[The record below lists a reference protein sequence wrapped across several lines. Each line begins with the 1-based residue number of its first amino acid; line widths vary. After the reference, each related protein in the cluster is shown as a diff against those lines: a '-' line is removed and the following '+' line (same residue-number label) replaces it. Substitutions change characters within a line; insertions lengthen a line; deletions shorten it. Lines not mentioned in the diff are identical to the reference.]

1 MTKQPT
7 QELLDIPLDQ
17 VIPDPGQPRKHFD
30 PDALRELADS
40 IVENGLIQPIGV
52 IRLADGRYQ
61 IEHGERRWRA
71 HQLVGLPTIRAI
83 VSHRIKVDA
92 DLRLRQFVENF
103 LREDLNIIEQAN
115 FYREL
120 IAAGIPMIRISRDLG
135 KKGNTKFIKDALL
148 WLEMEE
154 DIQVLAAE
162 GKLSKTEMVARA
174 LLTVPA
180 GELRVKL
187 AQSLAAQ
194 GATIKASVAACEKVV
209 AKLNAKSQ
217 ETGPP
222 SLVLALNGRSV
233 DDGPV
238 RWKQIR
244 DGARAM
250 CDTCSLNGLISV
262 SEPAWHL
269 VMEAAGSTCS
279 ACIEKNG
286 SYHLDVCR
294 GCPGVEMVRRL
305 ANMVGATP
313 IPAGVEVCDND

>member
-1 MTKQPT
+1 MTKQPK
-7 QELLDIPLDQ
+7 QELLDIPLDK

-30 PDALRELADS
+30 SEALRELADS

-52 IRLADGRYQ
+52 IGLPDGRYQ

-71 HQLVGLPTIRAI
+71 HQLAGLPTIKAI
-83 VSHRIKVDA
+83 VSHSIVDI
-92 DLRLRQFVENF
+92 DLRLRQLTENV
-103 LREDLNIIEQAN
+103 LREDLNIIEQAH

-120 IAAGIPMIRISRDLG
+120 IAADVPMITISRKMG

-148 WLEMEE
+148 WLELEE
-154 DIQVLAAE
+154 DIQALAAE
-162 GKLSKTEMVARA
+162 GKLSRTDTVARA

-209 AKLNAKSQ
+209 AKLKAKKQ

-250 CDTCSLNGLISV
+250 CDTCSLSGLISV

-269 VMEAAGSTCS
+269 VMEAAGATCS

-305 ANMVGATP
+305 ANMVGAA
-313 IPAGVEVCDND
+313 PAGVEVLRND